1 MARQRTGSREGLLA
15 GLLRRA
21 DRVLALAA
29 GLLIA
34 GIGLLTC
41 IDVFGRYAIGRPLQG
56 AFEVSELAMGA
67 LIFTSLPLVTMRG
80 QHVTIDL
87 LDGLLPARA
96 RRLQAVVI
104 DLLSALCTAVLA
116 WRLWARAGEM
126 SSSGETTAILQLA
139 VYPLVYYMALLS
151 ALAALFGVLL
161 AGRHVVAGADVETG
175 ARG

>member
-1 MARQRTGSREGLLA
+1 MTQEKTGSRKGGFA
-15 GLLRRA
+15 GLVQRA
-21 DRVLALAA
+21 DRALALAS

-41 IDVFGRYAIGRPLQG
+41 IDVFGRYALGRPLQG
-56 AFEVSELAMGA
+56 AFEISELAMGA

-87 LDGLLPARA
+87 LDGLLPASA
-96 RRLQAVVI
+96 RRVQAVVI

-116 WRLWARAGEM
+116 WRLWARGGEM
-126 SSSGETTAILQLA
+126 ASSGETTAILQLA

-151 ALAALFGVLL
+151 ALAALFGLLL
-161 AGRHVVAGADVETG
+161 AGRHMVAGGPVEPG
-175 ARG
+175 VRG